1 MKSTSERLC
10 DQVSKDELF
19 EDGDIPK
26 VDKEQTQVAGEKE
39 GEGEG
44 VEVEEGL
51 EVHPGDDDHPH
62 HEGHQVDLGVPLERE
77 GSARQAGDEVDDP
90 GLVEHRVHLGHQA
103 EDCETNSSVLDEG
116 AGEAGDDEQVVD
128 QQLGGV
134 LLQHHVDRLSQ
145 VDPDGEG
152 GESLGRL
159 RRLEHEVLAHL
170 ATCNQRI
177 KV

>member
-1 MKSTSERLC
+1 M
-10 DQVSKDELF
+10 F
-19 EDGDIPK
+19 EDRDVPK

-62 HEGHQVDLGVPLERE
+62 HERHQVDLGVPLELE
-77 GSARQAGDEVDDP
+77 GSARQAGDKVDDP
-90 GLVEHRVHLGHQA
+90 GLVENRVHLGHQA
-103 EDCETNSSVLDEG
+103 ENCETNSSILEEG
-116 AGEAGDDEQVVD
+116 AGKAGDDEEVVD
-128 QQLGGV
+128 EQLGGV
-134 LLQHHVDRLSQ
+134 LLQHHVERLGH

-152 GESLGRL
+152 CEPLGRL
-159 RRLEHEVLAHL
+159 RRREHEVLAHL